1 MSIWSLTYQQS
12 VFKRYHS
19 DKHFSE
25 FLPTRWR
32 QKSTRIDMEQHDVTV
47 TLCIWHVSSRS
58 GEAGCKLLR
67 LLTCLL
73 TLWDCCESVTTT
85 RTLWRGR
92 ARAVWRSSTRCPTST
107 PCWCR
112 SAAAVSSPASPSPS
126 SRSHPTSKSTW
137 ADTHARSTQMR
148 PIAIDVGCGVVCVCL
163 CVFVGHKN
171 RRTDQCAV
179 WCMDSGGPKELCTRM
194 EVRIPHWK
202 REGGIRTIRGHLL
215 PIVKYRIF
223 RPTPNLFGMWHRR
236 CGLSLSVLQ
245 QIVYC
250 YASIAN

>member
-32 QKSTRIDMEQHDVTV
+32 QKSTRIDMEQHYVTV

-73 TLWDCCESVTTT
+73 TLWDCCASVTTT

-148 PIAIDVGCGVVCVCL
+148 PIAIDVAWSVSVSVCSLVTKIAEPINVLFGVWTRVVPRNCVHVWRSGSPIGNGKG
-163 CVFVGHKN
+163 VF
-171 RRTDQCAV
+171 A
-179 WCMDSGGPKELCTRM
+179 LF
-194 EVRIPHWK
+194 
-202 REGGIRTIRGHLL
+202 GGISCPL
-215 PIVKYRIF
+215 
-223 RPTPNLFGMWHRR
+223 
-236 CGLSLSVLQ
+236 
-245 QIVYC
+245 
-250 YASIAN
+250 

>member
-25 FLPTRWR
+25 FLPTRWQ
-32 QKSTRIDMEQHDVTV
+32 QKSTRIDMEQHYVTV

-73 TLWDCCESVTTT
+73 TLWDCCASVTTT

-112 SAAAVSSPASPSPS
+112 SAAAVSSPASPSLS

-148 PIAIDVGCGVVCVCL
+148 PIAIDVAWSVSVSVCSLVTKIAEPINVLFGVWTVY
-163 CVFVGHKN
+163 
-171 RRTDQCAV
+171 TY
-179 WCMDSGGPKELCTRM
+179 GGPDPPLET
-194 EVRIPHWK
+194 
-202 REGGIRTIRGHLL
+202 GRGYSH
-215 PIVKYRIF
+215 YS
-223 RPTPNLFGMWHRR
+223 G
-236 CGLSLSVLQ
+236 
-245 QIVYC
+245 
-250 YASIAN
+250 ASPAHCKV